1 MFKVN
6 PVFLL
11 ANSLL
16 GLSLILLPK
25 IASAETLN
33 SPILIAQNV
42 VDGLPPAPPQSTE
55 YSPESNLQTPA
66 ISVPDR
72 VPNQAPD
79 LFELPARGRPV
90 EAAERYLVIVNGS
103 SPRLLTQVRR
113 IESDAFIQEYQGQ
126 QVIQIGLF
134 NDVNNAQDQVD
145 ILAAEGIN
153 AEIWQVSGAQAANPR
168 LNAGGT
174 AIPAPD
180 LVPVAPIPASVS
192 IPVPAP
198 MNAFSFQPASVSPT
212 PLVADTVTAAPTEIS
227 QDSGSEGG
235 GERTPYYVVI
245 PGDSDTIPEIANQVI
260 RLGDGYAI
268 ASMVEEAARPLGQHV
283 RVGPFTSR
291 RSASR
296 WSRYFRNFGMDA
308 RIDYRR

>member
-6 PVFLL
+6 PVFLV

-16 GLSLILLPK
+16 GFSLILLPK
-25 IASAETLN
+25 ISSAETLN
-33 SPILIAQNV
+33 SSILIAQNI

-55 YSPESNLQTPA
+55 YSPDSSLPIPA
-66 ISVPDR
+66 VSVPA
-72 VPNQAPD
+72 APD
-79 LFELPARGRPV
+79 RLPDRPL
-90 EAAERYLVIVNGS
+90 ESAERYLVIVNGS

-113 IESDAFIQEYQGQ
+113 IESDAFIQEYQGNR
-126 QVIQIGLF
+126 VIQIGLF

-145 ILAAEGIN
+145 LLAAAGIN
-153 AEIWQVSGAQAANPR
+153 AEIWQVSGAQATTPR

-174 AIPAPD
+174 AIPAPN
-180 LVPVAPIPASVS
+180 LVPVTPIPASVP

-198 MNAFSFQPASVSPT
+198 ATAFSFQQPSSQQTPISPA
-212 PLVADTVTAAPTEIS
+212 PLVADVVTDAPTEIS
-227 QDSGSEGG
+227 QDSGGG
-235 GERTPYYVVI
+235 GRRTPYYVVI
-245 PGDSDTIPEIANQVI
+245 PGDSDTVAEIANQVI

-268 ASMVEEAARPLGQHV
+268 ASMVEEAERPLGQHV

-291 RSASR
+291 RSAAR

-308 RIDYRR
+308 RIDYRRR

>member
-6 PVFLL
+6 PVSLF
-11 ANSLL
+11 ANSLI
-16 GLSLILLPK
+16 GFSLILIPK

-33 SPILIAQNV
+33 SPILITQNV

-55 YSPESNLQTPA
+55 YSPGLNLQTPA

-72 VPNQAPD
+72 VPDPVPD
-79 LFELPARGRPV
+79 RPFES
-90 EAAERYLVIVNGS
+90 AERYLVIVNGS
-103 SPRLLTQVRR
+103 NPRLLTQVRR
-113 IESDAFIQEYQGQ
+113 IESDAFIQEHQGKR
-126 QVIQIGLF
+126 VIQIGLF
-134 NDVNNAQDQVD
+134 NDINNAQDQVD

-180 LVPVAPIPASVS
+180 LVPVTPLPASIP

-198 MNAFSFQPASVSPT
+198 ATAFSFQPTSASPA
-212 PLVADTVTAAPTEIS
+212 PRQFVADAVTAAPAEIS
-227 QDSGSEGG
+227 QDVSQDSGD

-291 RSASR
+291 RSAAR